1 MTKKYDCILSF
12 GCSHVAGCELFLEAP
27 LADYLQGKITLEQL
41 DSYGKTLAFPKILS
55 DRLGIPCYNFALS
68 GGSNARSIRLLINSL
83 GQYSNPLILFGYT
96 CVDRFEFYY
105 PDKGVFLGRDDDNFI
120 QVGMQYDLGQ
130 GVQWILPGQWK
141 MTHPINDIFIR
152 DFLRPRDSLFEV
164 AAVVHSICKAH
175 DLDVL
180 HLPLFPFEKYPS
192 YFFNFE
198 EKKNYADWC
207 NSNGFTRTRLEHW
220 NIDAHRALAELL
232 FKEISK

>member
-12 GCSHVAGCELFLEAP
+12 GDSHVAGFELFSESA
-27 LADYLQGKITLEQL
+27 LADYLQGKITLEQV
-41 DSYGKTLAFPKILS
+41 DSYGKPLAFPKILG

-96 CVDRFEFYY
+96 NIDRFEFYY

-120 QVGMQYDLGQ
+120 QVGMQWDH
-130 GVQWILPGQWK
+130 GVQYILPGRWK

-164 AAVVHSICKAH
+164 AVVVQSICKAH

-198 EKKNYADWC
+198 EKKNYAEWC
-207 NSNGFTRTRLEHW
+207 NSKGFTRTRLEHW

-232 FKEISK
+232 FKEIPK